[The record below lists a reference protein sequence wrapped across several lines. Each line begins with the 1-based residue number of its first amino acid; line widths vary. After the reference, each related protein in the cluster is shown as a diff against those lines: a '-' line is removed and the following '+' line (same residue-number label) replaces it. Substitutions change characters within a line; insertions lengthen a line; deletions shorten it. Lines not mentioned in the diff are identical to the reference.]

1 MANASMLLSVLT
13 LTLVSFK
20 SFLRPV
26 FYLVNSI
33 LKHHCSPLLVYFI
46 GLKQAVETVNDYN
59 PLMKDFPLNDLL
71 SASELDKIRQAL
83 MAIFTHLK
91 KIRNTKYPIQRAL
104 RLVEAIS
111 RDLSSQLLKVLGTRK
126 LMHVAYEEF
135 EKVGS
140 VKVTNQL
147 KLLNFSL
154 KVDLLHSYWILS
166 FMQFTVFSSFV
177 QVMVACFE
185 VFQTW
190 EDEYEKL
197 QVLLRD
203 IVKRK
208 REENLKM
215 VWRLSPAHRKLQS
228 RLDHMRRFRRQHEQ
242 LRAVI
247 VRVLR
252 PQVRISYL
260 CIFKKCSNCQPVSDF

>member
-1 MANASMLLSVLT
+1 
-13 LTLVSFK
+13 
-20 SFLRPV
+20 
-26 FYLVNSI
+26 
-33 LKHHCSPLLVYFI
+33 
-46 GLKQAVETVNDYN
+46 
-59 PLMKDFPLNDLL
+59 
-71 SASELDKIRQAL
+71 
-83 MAIFTHLK
+83 
-91 KIRNTKYPIQRAL
+91 
-104 RLVEAIS
+104 
-111 RDLSSQLLKVLGTRK
+111 
-126 LMHVAYEEF
+126 
-135 EKVGS
+135 
-140 VKVTNQL
+140 
-147 KLLNFSL
+147 
-154 KVDLLHSYWILS
+154 
-166 FMQFTVFSSFV
+166 
-177 QVMVACFE
+177 MVACFE

-252 PQVRISYL
+252 PQVLLNGSKIYDVMST
-260 CIFKKCSNCQPVSDF
+260 DFFFFVLP

>member
-1 MANASMLLSVLT
+1 MLDLAAQNITRLP
-13 LTLVSFK
+13 K
-20 SFLRPV
+20 
-26 FYLVNSI
+26 Y
-33 LKHHCSPLLVYFI
+33 
-46 GLKQAVETVNDYN
+46 
-59 PLMKDFPLNDLL
+59 PLN
-71 SASELDKIRQAL
+71 
-83 MAIFTHLK
+83 
-91 KIRNTKYPIQRAL
+91 
-104 RLVEAIS
+104 
-111 RDLSSQLLKVLGTRK
+111 VL
-126 LMHVAYEEF
+126 
-135 EKVGS
+135 
-140 VKVTNQL
+140 
-147 KLLNFSL
+147 
-154 KVDLLHSYWILS
+154 
-166 FMQFTVFSSFV
+166 V

-252 PQVRISYL
+252 PQVKYSFFWTRKFLFQSAVASL
-260 CIFKKCSNCQPVSDF
+260 

>member
-1 MANASMLLSVLT
+1 
-13 LTLVSFK
+13 
-20 SFLRPV
+20 
-26 FYLVNSI
+26 
-33 LKHHCSPLLVYFI
+33 
-46 GLKQAVETVNDYN
+46 
-59 PLMKDFPLNDLL
+59 
-71 SASELDKIRQAL
+71 
-83 MAIFTHLK
+83 
-91 KIRNTKYPIQRAL
+91 
-104 RLVEAIS
+104 
-111 RDLSSQLLKVLGTRK
+111 
-126 LMHVAYEEF
+126 
-135 EKVGS
+135 
-140 VKVTNQL
+140 
-147 KLLNFSL
+147 
-154 KVDLLHSYWILS
+154 
-166 FMQFTVFSSFV
+166 
-177 QVMVACFE
+177 MVACFE

-252 PQVRISYL
+252 PQVNHHQFFHFIYFMVIL
-260 CIFKKCSNCQPVSDF
+260 VLLIKTWLYPHLTEK

>member
-1 MANASMLLSVLT
+1 
-13 LTLVSFK
+13 
-20 SFLRPV
+20 
-26 FYLVNSI
+26 
-33 LKHHCSPLLVYFI
+33 
-46 GLKQAVETVNDYN
+46 
-59 PLMKDFPLNDLL
+59 
-71 SASELDKIRQAL
+71 
-83 MAIFTHLK
+83 
-91 KIRNTKYPIQRAL
+91 
-104 RLVEAIS
+104 
-111 RDLSSQLLKVLGTRK
+111 
-126 LMHVAYEEF
+126 
-135 EKVGS
+135 
-140 VKVTNQL
+140 
-147 KLLNFSL
+147 
-154 KVDLLHSYWILS
+154 
-166 FMQFTVFSSFV
+166 
-177 QVMVACFE
+177 MVACFE

-260 CIFKKCSNCQPVSDF
+260 CALKKKSYRNKGRCLLQLCDVAHYTLHWMTLLQQPVTLVSNVAQSEQSSIPFGHSPKNSVDGHP

>member
-1 MANASMLLSVLT
+1 
-13 LTLVSFK
+13 
-20 SFLRPV
+20 
-26 FYLVNSI
+26 
-33 LKHHCSPLLVYFI
+33 
-46 GLKQAVETVNDYN
+46 
-59 PLMKDFPLNDLL
+59 
-71 SASELDKIRQAL
+71 
-83 MAIFTHLK
+83 
-91 KIRNTKYPIQRAL
+91 
-104 RLVEAIS
+104 
-111 RDLSSQLLKVLGTRK
+111 
-126 LMHVAYEEF
+126 
-135 EKVGS
+135 
-140 VKVTNQL
+140 
-147 KLLNFSL
+147 
-154 KVDLLHSYWILS
+154 
-166 FMQFTVFSSFV
+166 
-177 QVMVACFE
+177 MVACFE

-252 PQVRISYL
+252 PQVWSQQSCGTLLRMA
-260 CIFKKCSNCQPVSDF
+260 FFQ

>member
-1 MANASMLLSVLT
+1 
-13 LTLVSFK
+13 
-20 SFLRPV
+20 
-26 FYLVNSI
+26 
-33 LKHHCSPLLVYFI
+33 
-46 GLKQAVETVNDYN
+46 
-59 PLMKDFPLNDLL
+59 
-71 SASELDKIRQAL
+71 
-83 MAIFTHLK
+83 
-91 KIRNTKYPIQRAL
+91 
-104 RLVEAIS
+104 
-111 RDLSSQLLKVLGTRK
+111 
-126 LMHVAYEEF
+126 
-135 EKVGS
+135 
-140 VKVTNQL
+140 
-147 KLLNFSL
+147 
-154 KVDLLHSYWILS
+154 
-166 FMQFTVFSSFV
+166 
-177 QVMVACFE
+177 MVACFE

-252 PQVRISYL
+252 PQVKISYL
-260 CIFKKCSNCQPVSDF
+260 LLLMSAYHEQLRLLPFKM

>member
-1 MANASMLLSVLT
+1 
-13 LTLVSFK
+13 
-20 SFLRPV
+20 
-26 FYLVNSI
+26 
-33 LKHHCSPLLVYFI
+33 
-46 GLKQAVETVNDYN
+46 
-59 PLMKDFPLNDLL
+59 
-71 SASELDKIRQAL
+71 
-83 MAIFTHLK
+83 
-91 KIRNTKYPIQRAL
+91 
-104 RLVEAIS
+104 
-111 RDLSSQLLKVLGTRK
+111 
-126 LMHVAYEEF
+126 
-135 EKVGS
+135 
-140 VKVTNQL
+140 
-147 KLLNFSL
+147 
-154 KVDLLHSYWILS
+154 
-166 FMQFTVFSSFV
+166 
-177 QVMVACFE
+177 MVACFE

-252 PQVRISYL
+252 PQVKDVEDSTLPFDMHQHLRCRPGI
-260 CIFKKCSNCQPVSDF
+260 

>member
-1 MANASMLLSVLT
+1 
-13 LTLVSFK
+13 
-20 SFLRPV
+20 
-26 FYLVNSI
+26 
-33 LKHHCSPLLVYFI
+33 
-46 GLKQAVETVNDYN
+46 
-59 PLMKDFPLNDLL
+59 
-71 SASELDKIRQAL
+71 
-83 MAIFTHLK
+83 
-91 KIRNTKYPIQRAL
+91 
-104 RLVEAIS
+104 
-111 RDLSSQLLKVLGTRK
+111 
-126 LMHVAYEEF
+126 
-135 EKVGS
+135 
-140 VKVTNQL
+140 
-147 KLLNFSL
+147 
-154 KVDLLHSYWILS
+154 
-166 FMQFTVFSSFV
+166 
-177 QVMVACFE
+177 MVACFE

-252 PQVRISYL
+252 PQVIYNFFGFFFFFFFLYVLAWQQFSILYIVGL
-260 CIFKKCSNCQPVSDF
+260 CF

>member
-1 MANASMLLSVLT
+1 
-13 LTLVSFK
+13 
-20 SFLRPV
+20 
-26 FYLVNSI
+26 
-33 LKHHCSPLLVYFI
+33 
-46 GLKQAVETVNDYN
+46 
-59 PLMKDFPLNDLL
+59 
-71 SASELDKIRQAL
+71 
-83 MAIFTHLK
+83 
-91 KIRNTKYPIQRAL
+91 
-104 RLVEAIS
+104 
-111 RDLSSQLLKVLGTRK
+111 
-126 LMHVAYEEF
+126 
-135 EKVGS
+135 
-140 VKVTNQL
+140 
-147 KLLNFSL
+147 
-154 KVDLLHSYWILS
+154 
-166 FMQFTVFSSFV
+166 
-177 QVMVACFE
+177 MVACFE

-252 PQVRISYL
+252 PQVRIPYL
-260 CIFKKCSNCQPVSDF
+260 CTLKSVSTASQNLQGIYRNK

>member
-1 MANASMLLSVLT
+1 
-13 LTLVSFK
+13 
-20 SFLRPV
+20 
-26 FYLVNSI
+26 
-33 LKHHCSPLLVYFI
+33 
-46 GLKQAVETVNDYN
+46 
-59 PLMKDFPLNDLL
+59 
-71 SASELDKIRQAL
+71 
-83 MAIFTHLK
+83 
-91 KIRNTKYPIQRAL
+91 
-104 RLVEAIS
+104 
-111 RDLSSQLLKVLGTRK
+111 
-126 LMHVAYEEF
+126 MHVDNF
-135 EKVGS
+135 
-140 VKVTNQL
+140 
-147 KLLNFSL
+147 LLF
-154 KVDLLHSYWILS
+154 H
-166 FMQFTVFSSFV
+166 

-215 VWRLSPAHRKLQS
+215 VWRLSPAHRKLQA

-252 PQVRISYL
+252 PQVLQIISAGSA
-260 CIFKKCSNCQPVSDF
+260 CSNLHIGCHEGM

>member
-1 MANASMLLSVLT
+1 M
-13 LTLVSFK
+13 
-20 SFLRPV
+20 
-26 FYLVNSI
+26 
-33 LKHHCSPLLVYFI
+33 
-46 GLKQAVETVNDYN
+46 
-59 PLMKDFPLNDLL
+59 
-71 SASELDKIRQAL
+71 
-83 MAIFTHLK
+83 
-91 KIRNTKYPIQRAL
+91 
-104 RLVEAIS
+104 
-111 RDLSSQLLKVLGTRK
+111 
-126 LMHVAYEEF
+126 
-135 EKVGS
+135 
-140 VKVTNQL
+140 
-147 KLLNFSL
+147 
-154 KVDLLHSYWILS
+154 
-166 FMQFTVFSSFV
+166 
-177 QVMVACFE
+177 ACFE

-252 PQVRISYL
+252 PQVMMMILLHFIHLFFEAKFAKWFSTHN
-260 CIFKKCSNCQPVSDF
+260 KNCSNKRQS

>member
-1 MANASMLLSVLT
+1 MYIEVYVCIYLSLLHRCSNLTYNMYLVSILTCMCLSV
-13 LTLVSFK
+13 
-20 SFLRPV
+20 
-26 FYLVNSI
+26 
-33 LKHHCSPLLVYFI
+33 
-46 GLKQAVETVNDYN
+46 
-59 PLMKDFPLNDLL
+59 
-71 SASELDKIRQAL
+71 
-83 MAIFTHLK
+83 
-91 KIRNTKYPIQRAL
+91 
-104 RLVEAIS
+104 
-111 RDLSSQLLKVLGTRK
+111 
-126 LMHVAYEEF
+126 
-135 EKVGS
+135 
-140 VKVTNQL
+140 
-147 KLLNFSL
+147 SL
-154 KVDLLHSYWILS
+154 CL
-166 FMQFTVFSSFV
+166 

-252 PQVRISYL
+252 PQVIIPLLILHFSHVF
-260 CIFKKCSNCQPVSDF
+260 IKNS